1 MAEAA
6 AEAAEAVEAAAE
18 AVEAVAAAPSCA
30 VRALLASNRLKFIS
44 VLNAVCAQVARRAQT
59 ATRWRP
65 TRVCR
70 EAYLAGSSRHHVR

>member
-44 VLNAVCAQVARRAQT
+44 VLNAVCARVARRAQT

-65 TRVCR
+65 TRVRR
-70 EAYLAGSSRHHVR
+70 EAYTN